1 MAMAAP
7 LQPLQGIV
15 ARVLLPDLAIKVI
28 TFGVEGACFR
38 VPEEIPPK
46 VVASAN
52 QPCYSPSMSTASLLP
67 IVTEDPALARDTEEL
82 YDALEDLLRVYQ
94 FRDRD
99 RICCFDV
106 SVSQCYAL
114 EGLVRRGSMTL
125 NDLAAYLYLDKSTAS
140 RVVDALE
147 RKGYVAR
154 SAHPKDRRALLLE
167 ATPAG
172 RELEGRIRESIL
184 AEERQLLADFAPEV
198 RQSMTQLIRRL
209 ARAASASVETGG
221 GSCCRI
227 P

>member
-1 MAMAAP
+1 
-7 LQPLQGIV
+7 
-15 ARVLLPDLAIKVI
+15 
-28 TFGVEGACFR
+28 
-38 VPEEIPPK
+38 
-46 VVASAN
+46 
-52 QPCYSPSMSTASLLP
+52 MSTANLLP
-67 IVTEDPALARDTEEL
+67 ILTADPALAQDAEEL

-125 NDLAAYLYLDKSTAS
+125 NDLAAHLYLDKSTAS
-140 RVVDALE
+140 RVIDALE
-147 RKGYVAR
+147 RKGHVAR
-154 SAHPKDRRALLLE
+154 SPHPDDRRAVLLE

-184 AEERQLLADFAPEV
+184 AEERQLLADFPPEV

-209 ARAASASVETGG
+209 ARAASASVDASG

>member
-1 MAMAAP
+1 MA
-7 LQPLQGIV
+7 
-15 ARVLLPDLAIKVI
+15 R
-28 TFGVEGACFR
+28 
-38 VPEEIPPK
+38 
-46 VVASAN
+46 
-52 QPCYSPSMSTASLLP
+52 ASLLP
-67 IVTEDPALARDTEEL
+67 VLTSDPALARDTEEL

-125 NDLAAYLYLDKSTAS
+125 NDLAAFLYIDKSTAS

-154 SAHPKDRRALLLE
+154 RPHPQDRRAVLLE
-167 ATPAG
+167 ATPSG

-184 AEERQLLADFAPEV
+184 AEESQLLADFTPEV
-198 RQSMTQLIRRL
+198 RQSMTLLIRRL
-209 ARAASASVETGG
+209 ARAAAASVETSN
-221 GSCCRI
+221 GSCCRVL
-227 P
+227 

>member
-1 MAMAAP
+1 M
-7 LQPLQGIV
+7 V
-15 ARVLLPDLAIKVI
+15 
-28 TFGVEGACFR
+28 
-38 VPEEIPPK
+38 
-46 VVASAN
+46 
-52 QPCYSPSMSTASLLP
+52 TA
-67 IVTEDPALARDTEEL
+67 DPVLARDAEEL

-114 EGLVRRGSMTL
+114 EALIRRGSMTL
-125 NDLAAYLYLDKSTAS
+125 NELAAYLYLDKSTAS

-154 SAHPKDRRALLLE
+154 SAHPEDRRALLLE

-172 RELEGRIRESIL
+172 RTLEGTIRESIL
-184 AEERQLLADFAPEV
+184 TEERQLLADFDPEV
-198 RQSMTQLIRRL
+198 RQAMTRLIARL
-209 ARAASASVETGG
+209 ARAAAARVETSG
-221 GSCCRI
+221 GSCCRV

>member
-1 MAMAAP
+1 MEA
-7 LQPLQGIV
+7 
-15 ARVLLPDLAIKVI
+15 
-28 TFGVEGACFR
+28 T
-38 VPEEIPPK
+38 
-46 VVASAN
+46 
-52 QPCYSPSMSTASLLP
+52 SLLP
-67 IVTEDPALARDTEEL
+67 IVTEDAVLARDAAEL

-114 EGLVRRGSMTL
+114 EALVRRGGMTL
-125 NDLAAYLYLDKSTAS
+125 NELAGFLYLDKSTAS

-154 SAHPKDRRALLLE
+154 SAHPEDRRSVLLE

-172 RELEGRIRESIL
+172 RTLEGTIRESIL
-184 AEERQLLADFAPEV
+184 VEERQLLADFDPEV
-198 RQSMTQLIRRL
+198 RQAMTRLIARL
-209 ARAASASVETGG
+209 ARAAAGRVEASG
-221 GSCCRI
+221 GSCCRL

>member
-1 MAMAAP
+1 
-7 LQPLQGIV
+7 
-15 ARVLLPDLAIKVI
+15 
-28 TFGVEGACFR
+28 
-38 VPEEIPPK
+38 
-46 VVASAN
+46 
-52 QPCYSPSMSTASLLP
+52 MSTTDLLP
-67 IVTEDPALARDTEEL
+67 IVTDEPGLARDAEEL

-147 RKGYVAR
+147 RKGYVSR
-154 SAHPKDRRALLLE
+154 TPHPSDRRAVVLE
-167 ATPAG
+167 ATAAG
-172 RELEGRIRESIL
+172 RGLEGRIRESIL
-184 AEERQLLADFAPEV
+184 TEERQLIADFGPEV
-198 RQSMTQLIRRL
+198 RQAMTQLIRRL
-209 ARAASASVETGG
+209 ARAAAAQVGNAG
-221 GSCCRI
+221 CCTA